1 MVNFSKDFNY
11 HHEGDYLYPA
21 EYYQFRQAS
30 TLNTFKIELLCFD
43 TSYPFHLISDNKS
56 IPEEYSFVTI
66 NDFEINEEF
75 GFELVDFKSKHAV
88 LQRAIDT
95 LVLLFFFLINLFCF

>member
-1 MVNFSKDFNY
+1 MNFSKDFNY
-11 HHEGDYLYPA
+11 
-21 EYYQFRQAS
+21 QFHQAS

-43 TSYPFHLISDNKS
+43 TSYAFHLISDNKS

-88 LQRAIDT
+88 LQRAIDMASAIAKKYCKNP
-95 LVLLFFFLINLFCF
+95 INQ

>member
-30 TLNTFKIELLCFD
+30 TLNTFKIELLCNVD
-43 TSYPFHLISDNKS
+43 
-56 IPEEYSFVTI
+56 FVTVV
-66 NDFEINEEF
+66 FF
-75 GFELVDFKSKHAV
+75 SFSKD
-88 LQRAIDT
+88 Q
-95 LVLLFFFLINLFCF
+95 